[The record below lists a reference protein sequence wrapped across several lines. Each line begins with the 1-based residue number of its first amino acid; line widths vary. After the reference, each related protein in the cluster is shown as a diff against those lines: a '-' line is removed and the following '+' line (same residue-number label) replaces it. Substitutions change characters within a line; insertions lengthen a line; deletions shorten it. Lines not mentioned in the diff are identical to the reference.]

1 MRVYSL
7 RSDSIIAWINS
18 SVCYI
23 VYCSFTLIY
32 IKKDKLINFRI
43 NGKLTI
49 STFVYLKYFYVKSTI
64 GVYL

>member
-49 STFVYLKYFYVKSTI
+49 SHLYISNISML
-64 GVYL
+64 GQQ